1 MPCVHLS
8 GHRISF
14 CIFMTF
20 FRASISKVNNLFS
33 KASKKNVD
41 CEIRYDLWNAF
52 AGSYCRA
59 NWENK
64 CCWISCYAWM
74 AHVVSFVKSQ
84 GAEVQMSMFK
94 AGATEVKN
102 RFLLIFLLTNS
113 NYKRHQFTTS
123 INFAI
128 EVEVWGEISK
138 HNKFAVFYSVISIH
152 NISNHLNQTTRT
164 MNGTKSLAR
173 RQKNTILVVF

>member
-1 MPCVHLS
+1 
-8 GHRISF
+8 
-14 CIFMTF
+14 
-20 FRASISKVNNLFS
+20 
-33 KASKKNVD
+33 
-41 CEIRYDLWNAF
+41 
-52 AGSYCRA
+52 
-59 NWENK
+59 
-64 CCWISCYAWM
+64 M
-74 AHVVSFVKSQ
+74 AHVVSFAKSQ

-138 HNKFAVFYSVISIH
+138 HNEFAVFYSVISIH